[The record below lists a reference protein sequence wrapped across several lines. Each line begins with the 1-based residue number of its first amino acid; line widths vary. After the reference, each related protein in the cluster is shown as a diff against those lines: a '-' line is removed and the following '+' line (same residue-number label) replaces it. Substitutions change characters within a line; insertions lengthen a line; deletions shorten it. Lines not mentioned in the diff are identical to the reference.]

1 MQHEGVVTQNSNLRF
16 SGAKCIPSKMKKKI
30 VRAYDDV
37 KENIKGAKIS
47 RKHT

>member
-16 SGAKCIPSKMKKKI
+16 SGAKCIPSKMKKNS
-30 VRAYDDV
+30 RAYDDV
-37 KENIKGAKIS
+37 KEIKKGAKIS